1 MKPVFKCDY
10 CKFMGTEEE
19 VKEHEPTCMDNYDRR
34 SCYTCQNRGRLSM
47 ANNLVKYE
55 CGKEID
61 IPEGKIIEFCPMYTR
76 KEKSDN
82 PFDFL
87 MTDLFGGF
95 KR

>member
-19 VKEHEPTCMDNYDRR
+19 VKEHELTCMDNYDRK
-34 SCYTCQNRGRLSM
+34 SCYTCQHRGKLSM

-61 IPEGKIIEFCPMYTR
+61 IPEGKIFEFCNTYER
-76 KEKSDN
+76 KEKSN
-82 PFDFL
+82 GMFD
-87 MTDLFGGF
+87 DLIAGIFG
-95 KR
+95 KS